1 MQTIFSLSSL
11 DCASCAMSIEGTC
24 ENIPGVKQATVHIA
38 KKTLVVEHESSVQP
52 EVVRSTL
59 QQSGYVAE
67 LLT

>member
-1 MQTIFSLSSL
+1 
-11 DCASCAMSIEGTC
+11 MSIEGTC

-59 QQSGYVAE
+59 QQSGYTTE